1 MSVKGATESR
11 TDYRDFRQEEF
22 RDSRKVPSTAVGKG
36 TSYPT
41 FSAPLRAHQSSQPS
55 NLESV

>member
-41 FSAPLRAHQSSQPS
+41 FSAPLQNNPK
-55 NLESV
+55 